1 MDTTHGLHGAYDT
14 LLVGLSI
21 VIAVL
26 ASFTALTLVG
36 RAKEST
42 GRARTVWLLSAATA
56 LGGGIWSMHFVAML
70 AFSLH
75 MPIHYNVELT
85 VVSLVAAIVVA
96 ALALYTVTR
105 WSGGLSLGIA
115 GVFAGIGVAIMHYMG
130 MAAMEMNA
138 TISYDPLLFSASIVI
153 AIVAATAALWLALN
167 LRATWHKVAAAFVM
181 GAAICGMHYTGM
193 AATIFTPAD
202 GPPLAASSISAFGL
216 AMGIGGTAIAIF
228 ALGIM
233 AAIVDRRFTGH
244 LRREL
249 EERVKVE
256 IELRQAVAASHAS
269 IEAARKAEQ
278 RLSDAV
284 GHLTEGFAL
293 YDHGGKLTLCN
304 DRFRALRF
312 ESSKPR
318 LDATVAEA
326 GDGGE
331 RIEQMPDGRWLRI
344 SEHRTSEG
352 GVVGTYTDITDQKQ
366 SELELREAHDGLQAA
381 SGKLTSIVREAG
393 VGVEALKAAT
403 EQLAAG
409 AADLSSRTDTQVSSL
424 AEMAAA
430 IRQLTITVQ
439 NTAENAQQA
448 NTLAVGAHDTA
459 TGGGEVAMAAV
470 NAMKKIEASSGQIA
484 SIVGLIEDITFQTN
498 LLALNAAVE
507 AARAGDS
514 GRGFAVI
521 AAEVRALAQRAS
533 SASKD
538 IKSLIAESDTQ
549 IREGVQLVNK
559 AGSTLGDIVAAVT
572 RVAAIVSEIAKA
584 SREQSS
590 GVQQVDDSV
599 TQMEVVTQKNA
610 ALVEETTATLAA
622 VDRKVAGLMAV
633 VDMAAT
639 GSDSQGSIS
648 DGPADPR
655 SRTGRRQT
663 RAA

>member
-1 MDTTHGLHGAYDT
+1 MSNMHGLHGAYDSV
-14 LLVGLSI
+14 LVGLSI
-21 VIAVL
+21 LIAVL

-36 RAKEST
+36 RVKESK
-42 GRARTVWLLSAATA
+42 GRSRTVWLLGAAAA

-70 AFSLH
+70 AFSLD
-75 MPIHYNVELT
+75 MPIQYNIELT
-85 VVSLVAAIVVA
+85 AISLVAAIVVA

-105 WSGGLSLGIA
+105 WSSRFSLGVA
-115 GVFAGIGVAIMHYMG
+115 GVFAGIGVATMHYMG

-138 TISYDPLLFSASIVI
+138 NISYDPLLFAASIVI

-167 LRATWHKVAAAFVM
+167 LNATWHRVAAAFVM

-202 GPPLAASSISAFGL
+202 GPPVAASSISAYGL
-216 AMGIGGTAIAIF
+216 AMGIGGTTIAIF

-249 EERVKVE
+249 DERVRVE
-256 IELRQAVAASHAS
+256 VELRRAVAASQAS

-284 GHLTEGFAL
+284 GHLHDGFAL
-293 YDHGGKLTLCN
+293 YDREGKLTLSN
-304 DRFRALRF
+304 DRFKALRF
-312 ESSKPR
+312 EGSKPR
-318 LDATVAEA
+318 LDGATAA

-331 RIEQMPDGRWLRI
+331 RVEQMTDGRWLRI

-352 GVVGTYTDITDQKQ
+352 GIVGTYTDITDQKR
-366 SELELREAHDGLQAA
+366 SELELRQAHDGLQSA
-381 SGKLTSIVREAG
+381 SGRMSSIVREAS

-409 AADLSSRTDTQVSSL
+409 AADLSVRTDTQVSSL
-424 AEMAAA
+424 SEMAAA

-448 NTLAVGAHDTA
+448 NSLAVGAQDA
-459 TGGGEVAMAAV
+459 AAGGGDVASAAV
-470 NAMKKIEASSGQIA
+470 NAMKRIESSSGQIA
-484 SIVGLIEDITFQTN
+484 NIVGLIEDISFQTN

-507 AARAGDS
+507 AARAGDA
-514 GRGFAVI
+514 GRGFAVV

-533 SASKD
+533 TASKE
-538 IKSLIAESDTQ
+538 IKSLIAESDSQ
-549 IREGVQLVNK
+549 VREGVQLVNK
-559 AGSTLGDIVAAVT
+559 AGTTLGSIVDAVKRVASIVA
-572 RVAAIVSEIAKA
+572 EIAKA
-584 SREQSS
+584 SSEQSS

-599 TQMEVVTQKNA
+599 TQMEAVTQKNA

-622 VDRKVAGLMAV
+622 VDQKVAALMSV
-633 VDMAAT
+633 VDMATA
-639 GSDSQGSIS
+639 GSDVQGIVSRGTS
-648 DGPADPR
+648 EPR
-655 SRTGRRQT
+655 RSSVRQSSKV
-663 RAA
+663 A